1 MIVKLLDQ
9 KIEVE
14 FVAEL
19 SGAYGDFTAD
29 QLKIR
34 IVRGLQ
40 KDVFLTSFIHE
51 LIHVKQHFFGHEM
64 DEDHA
69 NQDALF
75 WYGVL
80 KSSRLLQQLWK
91 AYTE

>member
-14 FVAEL
+14 FVDEL
-19 SGAYGDFTAD
+19 SGAYGDF
-29 QLKIR
+29 QGHLLKIR
-34 IVRGLQ
+34 LIRGLQ

-64 DEDHA
+64 DEDQA

-80 KSSRLLQQLWK
+80 KSSRLLTRLWK

>member
-1 MIVKLLDQ
+1 MIIKLLDQ
-9 KIEVE
+9 RIEVL
-14 FVAEL
+14 FVEEL

-29 QLKIR
+29 QLRIR
-34 IVRGLQ
+34 LVRGLQ

-51 LIHVKQHFFGHEM
+51 LIHVKQHFFGHDM
-64 DEDHA
+64 DEDQA

-80 KSSRLLQQLWK
+80 KSSRLLNRLWK